1 MPAPKADRVY
11 GDSAREIGLTPTTCS
26 YGKMSSL
33 RNNLRPVLAQLR
45 AIRYNCRYD
54 RVSFTMIIILTYNIN
69 RRLCSVVD
77 PLPVP
82 EAGSDKNY
90 PEKISRIVEDISKL
104 TLLETAQLN
113 ELLKVHTGSV
123 LQC

>member
-1 MPAPKADRVY
+1 MNILFSIQSQIA
-11 GDSAREIGLTPTTCS
+11 
-26 YGKMSSL
+26 
-33 RNNLRPVLAQLR
+33 
-45 AIRYNCRYD
+45 
-54 RVSFTMIIILTYNIN
+54 SFIIVVVFVN

-82 EAGSDKNY
+82 EAESDKKY

-113 ELLKVHTGSV
+113 ELLKVYTGSISV
-123 LQC
+123 